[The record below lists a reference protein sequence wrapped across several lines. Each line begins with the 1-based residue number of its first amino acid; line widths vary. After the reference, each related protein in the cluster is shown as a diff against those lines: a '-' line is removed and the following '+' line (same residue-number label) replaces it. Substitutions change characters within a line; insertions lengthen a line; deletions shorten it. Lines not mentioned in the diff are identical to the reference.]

1 MSTKNRLITPEGT
14 KDYLYEEAMTRK
26 SVEMKLR
33 ELYEHRGF
41 YEVVTPGLEFLDVFN
56 VKGHSIPIEYMYKLV
71 DTKGRL
77 MVLRPDSTMPIARLI
92 ATRLKSEQL
101 PIRLYYNQAVYSATR
116 SMSGRSDEIMQTG
129 IELIGKS
136 SLKADLEVI
145 TTAMQ
150 ALLKCNQKT
159 FRLEIG
165 HIGIFNTLVN
175 ALNIDDEIKEQIRL
189 FIESKNYPAL
199 NDLLDSLGDS
209 YEVSVIKQLPRLF
222 GDKNVFK
229 KAAAIINDKET
240 IAILNYLEKI
250 YENLQKLG
258 LSDRITVDLG
268 IVNRT
273 DYYTGVVFKGYIEG
287 WGEEVLSGG
296 RYNSLIS
303 QFGKD
308 VGAIGF
314 AINVDA
320 VAKALLKEYKPP
332 IIPASVIVFCEE
344 GYEIEGIRYLQEL
357 SEQTICEFSIF
368 DTLEETKQYAI
379 AKDIVKIAIVG
390 KEVETIKLD
399 KKERV

>member
-1 MSTKNRLITPEGT
+1 MSKNRLITPEGT
-14 KDYLYEEAMTRK
+14 KDYLYEEAMARK
-26 SVEMKLR
+26 SVELKLR
-33 ELYEHRGF
+33 ELYEHHGF

-92 ATRLKSEQL
+92 ATRLKGEEM
-101 PIRLYYNQAVYSATR
+101 PIRLYYNQAVYSTTR
-116 SMSGRSDEIMQTG
+116 LMSGQSDEIMQTG

-145 TTAMQ
+145 TTAIQ
-150 ALLKCNQKT
+150 SLLKCNQKT

-175 ALNIDDEIKEQIRL
+175 SLNINDETKEQIRL

-222 GDKNVFK
+222 GGKNVFK
-229 KAAAIINDKET
+229 KAMEIINDKET
-240 IAILNYLEKI
+240 ISILNYLEKI
-250 YENLQKLG
+250 YINLQKLG
-258 LSDRITVDLG
+258 FSDKITVDLG

-287 WGEEVLSGG
+287 LGEEVLSGG
-296 RYNSLIS
+296 RYDSLLS
-303 QFGKD
+303 KFGED
-308 VGAIGF
+308 IGAIGF

-320 VAKALLKEYKPP
+320 VTKALLKESKP
-332 IIPASVIVFCEE
+332 IINKANIIIFSEQ
-344 GYEIEGIRYLQEL
+344 GYEIDGIRYLQEL
-357 SEQTICEFSIF
+357 SKEEICEHSIF
-368 DTLEETKQYAI
+368 DTLEETKQYANKKGI
-379 AKDIVKIAIVG
+379 NKIIVVSNSVK
-390 KEVETIKLD
+390 TIDL
-399 KKERV
+399 